1 MGELGV
7 NKILGALLATAL
19 GLMGLHQLSGIV
31 FSHGSGAEPHGEEH
45 AEATSMSEQMCAKYA
60 YCVEVAGSG
69 GGSEV
74 VEAVFDLGAALASAD
89 ASKGERAFKAQC
101 STCHTIT
108 EGGANG
114 TGPNLY
120 GVVGAAKAAHAGFA
134 YSAALSGMSGDWSY
148 ENLNAWL
155 ENPSAYA
162 RGTSMSFAGL
172 RRDPD
177 RVNVIAY
184 LVANSPNAP
193 AAPAPLA
200 ASDEDGA
207 AEGEAAP
214 AEGEGEDEAPAD
226 AAQTEAVEGEATA
239 EEAAEAPAGEPEAEA
254 APAEVPAEAPAT
266 ETPEN

>member
-7 NKILGALLATAL
+7 NKIIGALLATAL

-31 FSHGSGAEPHGEEH
+31 FSHGSDAEHHGDEH

-69 GGSEV
+69 AGAEV
-74 VEAVFDLGAALASAD
+74 VEVVFDLGAALASAD
-89 ASKGERAFKAQC
+89 ASKGERTFKAQC
-101 STCHTIT
+101 ATCHSIVD
-108 EGGANG
+108 GGANG

-120 GVVGAAKAAHAGFA
+120 GVVGAAKAAHPGFA
-134 YSAALSGMSGDWSY
+134 YSAALSGMGGSWTY

-155 ENPSAYA
+155 NNPSSYA

-177 RVNVIAY
+177 RANMIAY

-193 AAPAPLA
+193 ALPAPLA
-200 ASDEDGA
+200 ASDEAVPAEGEAAA

-214 AEGEGEDEAPAD
+214 AEATETEAIEGEAPA
-226 AAQTEAVEGEATA
+226 
-239 EEAAEAPAGEPEAEA
+239 EAAVEAPASEPEAE
-254 APAEVPAEAPAT
+254 PAPAEAPQH
-266 ETPEN
+266 

>member
-101 STCHTIT
+101 STCHSIT

-207 AEGEAAP
+207 AEGEA
-214 AEGEGEDEAPAD
+214 EAPA
-226 AAQTEAVEGEATA
+226 AAEQPEAVGGEAPA

-254 APAEVPAEAPAT
+254 APAEAPAT

>member
-31 FSHGSGAEPHGEEH
+31 FSHGSDVDNYGEEH
-45 AEATSMSEQMCAKYA
+45 AQATSMSEQMCAKYA

-69 GGSEV
+69 VVSQV
-74 VEAVFDLGAALASAD
+74 VEAVFDLGAAMAGAD
-89 ASKGERAFKAQC
+89 ISKGERAFKAQC
-101 STCHTIT
+101 ATCHSIA

-120 GVVGAAKAAHAGFA
+120 GVVGAAKAAHPGFA
-134 YSAALSGMSGDWSY
+134 YSTVLSGMSGDWSY
-148 ENLNAWL
+148 ENLNDWL
-155 ENPSAYA
+155 ENPAAYA

-184 LVANSPNAP
+184 MVANSPNAP

-200 ASDEDGA
+200 APDGDEA

-214 AEGEGEDEAPAD
+214 AEG
-226 AAQTEAVEGEATA
+226 
-239 EEAAEAPAGEPEAEA
+239 
-254 APAEVPAEAPAT
+254 
-266 ETPEN
+266 

>member
-19 GLMGLHQLSGIV
+19 GLMGLHQLSAIV
-31 FSHGSGAEPHGEEH
+31 FSHGSGAEHHGDEH

-74 VEAVFDLGAALASAD
+74 VEVVFDLGAAMASAD
-89 ASKGERAFKAQC
+89 AARGERAFKAQC
-101 STCHTIT
+101 ATCHTIN

-134 YSAALSGMSGDWSY
+134 YSAALSGMGGDWSY
-148 ENLNAWL
+148 ENMNAWL

-184 LVANSPNAP
+184 LAANSPNAP
-193 AAPAPLA
+193 AAPAPLP
-200 ASDEDGA
+200 ASDEDVA

-214 AEGEGEDEAPAD
+214 AEGEAEAPAD
-226 AAQTEAVEGEATA
+226 AAETEAVEGEAPA
-239 EEAAEAPAGEPEAEA
+239 EEAADAPAAEAEAEA
-254 APAEVPAEAPAT
+254 APAEAPAT
-266 ETPEN
+266 ETPQD